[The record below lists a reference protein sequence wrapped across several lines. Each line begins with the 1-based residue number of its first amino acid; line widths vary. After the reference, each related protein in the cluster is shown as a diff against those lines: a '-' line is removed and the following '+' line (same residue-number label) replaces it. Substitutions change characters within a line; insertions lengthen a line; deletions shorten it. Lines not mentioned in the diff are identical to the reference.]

1 MFSILIEN
9 VVAVQWHFDTRNTVL
24 YAPDRITYNVY
35 IQTYRSMIKSMAT
48 LRIIDVKPNSPVLH
62 DVIALGDENSETLG
76 FLSRETYRHY
86 AEKGSLFAAI
96 EENGTLVGYVIYR
109 TLRKANYAVIVHFC
123 VSTRFR
129 GPTSIN
135 LLFDALRDRT
145 KLLNGLFLK
154 CRRDFKNPTQMWQHL
169 GFQPIGEVRGRGK
182 QETTLTKW
190 WYQHPHASLFDLRP
204 ADDEQIL
211 VTIDGPIF
219 FDLCDPSATPE
230 SQALVADWLPT
241 QLEYLITP
249 ELSNEI
255 NTVSSKSAR
264 QAYKKR
270 EQSYGEAKATI
281 EDFKTKERELRTNNP
296 DLRSANVSSSLK
308 HLAWMIADSR
318 SRIFVTKNEEL
329 LAVAFGIHAHYQ
341 VRILRPSDLILHLDE
356 LSRMSEYQHMRLAGT
371 DLNIRQIKSQE
382 DTQLAGIFHV
392 DSETTGDFLHVLRV
406 HLTNPTAATC
416 YVVEDGGLPL
426 ALFVYRR
433 VDNDL
438 DVPLFRINSELRQKV
453 LVRYLLLRFI
463 TKSAGEGRLFT
474 IVTDGKL
481 HPEIE
486 EALQEDIFQRVG
498 TSWIKPNL
506 AIVAKGAEVADML
519 DKALDTH
526 TDLRPYYETHLQVLR
541 QPTSLEDAKLMSDI
555 ERILHPA
562 KIADA
567 NLPAVLIPI
576 DDTWMSMWFDEELA
590 SGTLFGADRQRAL
603 NREGVYYSKAK
614 RGGLLTP
621 GRILWYVKKNEN
633 VSGTSCVR
641 ASARLDEIVVGP
653 ANEMFQQYKELGIL
667 EWQQL
672 LKYTGNQPDAHITVF
687 RFSDLELF
695 KQPVDKDT
703 LFKIYNTVTG
713 KDSAPIYSPS
723 AIPTP
728 VFIQVYRLGMAL
740 S

>member
-1 MFSILIEN
+1 
-9 VVAVQWHFDTRNTVL
+9 
-24 YAPDRITYNVY
+24 
-35 IQTYRSMIKSMAT
+35 MAT
-48 LRIIDVKPNSPVLH
+48 LRIIDVKPNSPILH
-62 DVIALGDENSETLG
+62 DVISLGDENSETLG
-76 FLSRETYRHY
+76 FLSRETYRQY
-86 AEKGSLFAAI
+86 AEKGNLIAAI
-96 EENGTLVGYVIYR
+96 EENGNLVGYVIYR

-154 CRRDFKNPTQMWQHL
+154 CRHDFRNATRMWQYL
-169 GFQPIGEVRGRGK
+169 GFEPIGEVRGRGK

-190 WYQHPHASLFDLRP
+190 WYRHPHASLFDLLP
-204 ADDEQIL
+204 TDDEQIL

-219 FDLCDPSATPE
+219 FDLCDPSAAPE
-230 SQALVADWLPT
+230 SQSLVADWLPT

-255 NTVSSKSAR
+255 NAVSSSRAR
-264 QAYKKR
+264 QEYKKR
-270 EQSYGEAKATI
+270 EQSYNKADATI
-281 EDFKTKERELRTNNP
+281 DDFGTKERMLRASYP
-296 DLRSANVSSSLK
+296 ALRSAKASSSLK
-308 HLAWMIADSR
+308 HLAWTIADSR
-318 SRIFVTKNEEL
+318 SGIFVTGNEEL
-329 LAVAFGIHAHYQ
+329 LAVAFDIHEHYQ
-341 VRILRPSDLILHLDE
+341 MRILRPSDLILHLDE
-356 LSRMSEYQHMRLAGT
+356 LSRKSEYQHMRLAGT

-382 DTQLAGIFHV
+382 DTQLAEIFHFN
-392 DSETTGDFLHVLRV
+392 SETTDDFLRALRV
-406 HLTNPTAATC
+406 YLTNPTAATC
-416 YVVEDGGLPL
+416 YVVEDAGLPL

-433 VDNDL
+433 VGNDL
-438 DVPLFRINSELRQKV
+438 DIPLFRINSKLRQKV
-453 LVRYLLLRFI
+453 LIRYLLLRFI

-474 IVTDGKL
+474 IVTDSKL

-506 AIVAKGAEVADML
+506 AIVAKGAEVADVL
-519 DKALDTH
+519 DKALDNH
-526 TDLRPYYETHLQVLR
+526 MELRPYYETHLQVLR
-541 QPTSLEDAKLMSDI
+541 QPTSFEDSKLMSDM

-562 KIADA
+562 KITDA

-603 NREGVYYSKAK
+603 NREGVYYSKAR
-614 RGGLLTP
+614 RGGLPIP

-641 ASARLDEIVVGP
+641 ASARLDEIIVGP
-653 ANEMFQQYKELGIL
+653 ANEMFQQYKQLGIL

-695 KQPVDKDT
+695 KHPVDKDK
-703 LFKIYNTVTG
+703 LFKIYNTETG

-723 AIPTP
+723 AIPAP
-728 VFIQVYRLGMAL
+728 IFIQVYRLGMAL
-740 S
+740 A